1 MPDNYEG
8 SVFAFISSANMFT
21 YWVVSTLFAVF
32 INNDLMTDPV
42 TQKNI
47 STFYKLALVALFI

>member
-8 SVFAFISSANMFT
+8 SVFAFISSVNMIT

-32 INNDLMTDPV
+32 INNYLLPDPV
-42 TQKNI
+42 T
-47 STFYKLALVALFI
+47 